1 MSEVRENGLKKNS
14 VEKGENEREKGKE
27 REREMKNY
35 MQKGT
40 VRRTLLSSSSK

>member
-27 REREMKNY
+27 REMNKY